1 MGNLSFV
8 MFQENKTTVIGN
20 WKMHGLLQSNE
31 IFLEKLLSTLEDL
44 KPADFFCGVAMPA
57 VYLFQFSSRLDNAPF
72 CIGAQNVAQWAES
85 GAFTGE
91 INAKMLAEFDC
102 KFSIVGH
109 SERRKYFGETDDV
122 VARKASSLLECGIA
136 PLICVG
142 EGQQERKDGLAV
154 PFVKNQINEI
164 ASFLGSERIK
174 NCNFAYEPI
183 WAIGTGKVAKESD
196 IVEMHGAIRALLVKI
211 VGEAPAQNI
220 SILYGGSVNA
230 ENVLSIAD
238 HENVDGVLVGGA
250 SVSMETFGKL
260 LEKIAGRRQ

>member
-1 MGNLSFV
+1 

-20 WKMHGLLQSNE
+20 WKMHGSLQSNE

-44 KPADFFCGVAMPA
+44 NSASFLCGIAMPA

-72 CIGAQNVAQWAES
+72 CIGAQNVSQWEEP

-91 INAKMLAEFDC
+91 INARMLAEFDC

-109 SERRKYFGETDDV
+109 SERRKCFGETNEI
-122 VARKASSLLECGIA
+122 VARKASSLLESGIA

-142 EGQQERKDGLAV
+142 EGQQEREDGLAV
-154 PFVKNQINEI
+154 QFVKNQIDEI
-164 ASFLGSERIK
+164 ASRLGSEQIQ

-183 WAIGTGKVAKESD
+183 WAIGTGKVARESD
-196 IVEMHGAIRALLVKI
+196 IAEMHGAVRALLVKI
-211 VGEAPAQNI
+211 VGAASAKKI
-220 SILYGGSVNA
+220 SLLYGGSVN
-230 ENVLSIAD
+230 EKNVLSIAD
-238 HENVDGVLVGGA
+238 QENVDGILVGGA

-260 LEKIAGRRQ
+260 LEKLAGRRQ